1 MSSKKIGEYK
11 MSTNEWL
18 RMNQRKI
25 DNMQHMLTEL
35 AYKNENP
42 GLPIGEIR
50 GLIGAAIVEI
60 KKLQKELDVFK
71 AKAPNPPP
79 ETPQSEGDANLG

>member
-1 MSSKKIGEYK
+1 MSSKEIGEYK

-18 RMNQRKI
+18 TMNQRKI
-25 DNMQHMLTEL
+25 DKTQHMLTEL

-50 GLIGAAIVEI
+50 GLIGAAVVEI
-60 KKLQKELDVFK
+60 KRLQREIDMLKSKDV
-71 AKAPNPPP
+71 
-79 ETPQSEGDANLG
+79 PQPVGDTNK